1 MARLNLQG
9 ATDMVYAILFTCLV
23 IGVPIAFSIVSALLY
38 FMATGEF
45 PYHLRIVATQMFGGM
60 KSYPLLAIPLFILAG
75 ELMNESGI
83 TRRIISFTSIL
94 VGRFR
99 SGLALV
105 NIWASVIFAGLSGS
119 AVADTSA
126 IGRVFIPE
134 MEKRGYPRD
143 FAAAITAASSVIGP
157 IIPPSIPVIIYALTV
172 TGVSVPALFLA
183 GVMPGILLACFLSA
197 YVMVFASHYEKP
209 GHTLTGVSKRSILL
223 QGIIPLLMPVFV
235 VGSILL
241 GVVTPTE
248 AASFAVAYALF
259 VGIVLFRELKFSD
272 LPGIFGRSMRDSA
285 VIMIVIS
292 AVAAA
297 NWLLTYNRIPNMIV
311 DFSLEF
317 MTEKW
322 IFLVVTMILFL
333 FVGLFLEGIAAM
345 LVLVP
350 ILHPIAVSMGVD
362 PTHFGILVVFN
373 LMIGLITPPMGLCLF
388 VADSIAEVGLSRLTR
403 QILPLFFVELLV
415 LVIIT
420 FVPITV
426 IGLPRLLGF

>member
-1 MARLNLQG
+1 
-9 ATDMVYAILFTCLV
+9 MVYAILGGCLL
-23 IGVPIAFSIVSALLY
+23 IGVPVAFSIVAALLY
-38 FMATGEF
+38 FMAVGEF
-45 PYHLRIVATQMFGGM
+45 PYNIRIVATQMFGGI

-83 TRRIISFTSIL
+83 TSRIIAFASVL
-94 VGRFR
+94 VGRCR
-99 SGLALV
+99 AGLAMV

-134 MEKRGYPRD
+134 MEKKGYPRD

-183 GVMPGILLACFLSA
+183 GVMPGVLLAVFLSV
-197 YVMVFASHYEKP
+197 YVMLFAGDYEIKEQQE
-209 GHTLTGVSKRSILL
+209 TSWAVRRRVLMQGV
-223 QGIIPLLMPVFV
+223 IPLFMPVFV
-235 VGSILL
+235 VGTILA

-248 AASFAVAYALF
+248 AASFAVAYAMVVGLF
-259 VGIVLFRELKFSD
+259 IFRQLKLSD
-272 LPGIFGRSMRDSA
+272 LPGVFGRAMRDSA

-297 NWLLTYNRIPNMIV
+297 NWLLTYNRIPNMIT
-311 DFSLEF
+311 DFALTF
-317 MTEKW
+317 MTAKW
-322 IFLVVTMILFL
+322 MFLISSMILFL

-350 ILHPIAVSMGVD
+350 ILHPLAVSMGVD

-388 VADSIAEVGLSRLTR
+388 VADSVAKVGLGRLTR
-403 QILPLFFVELLV
+403 QIMPLFLVELVV
-415 LVIIT
+415 LIIIT
-420 FVPITV
+420 FVPVTV

>member
-1 MARLNLQG
+1 
-9 ATDMVYAILFTCLV
+9 MVYAILLV
-23 IGVPIAFSIVSALLY
+23 FLLIGVPVAFSIVAALLY
-38 FMATGEF
+38 FMANGDF
-45 PYHLRIVATQMFGGM
+45 PYNIRIVATQMFGGI

-83 TRRIISFTSIL
+83 TSRIIAFASIL

-99 SGLALV
+99 AGLAMV

-183 GVMPGILLACFLSA
+183 GVMPGILLATFLSV
-197 YVMVFASHYEKP
+197 YVMIFAGDYEIKDN
-209 GHTLTGVSKRSILL
+209 TVRSTADRNRILL
-223 QGIIPLLMPVFV
+223 QGIIPLSMPVFV
-235 VGSILL
+235 VGTILA

-248 AASFAVAYALF
+248 AASFAVAYAMIVGLF
-259 VGIVLFRELKFSD
+259 LFRELKWSS
-272 LPGIFGRSMRDSA
+272 LPGVFARSMRDSA
-285 VIMIVIS
+285 VILIVIS

-297 NWLLTYNRIPNMIV
+297 NWLLTYNRIPNMIT
-311 DFSLEF
+311 DFAMNF
-317 MTEKW
+317 MTAKW
-322 IFLVVTMILFL
+322 MFLVSSMVLFL

-350 ILHPIAVSMGVD
+350 ILHPIATSMGVD

-388 VADSIAEVGLSRLTR
+388 VADSVAKVGLGRLTR
-403 QILPLFFVELLV
+403 QIIPLFLVELLV
-415 LVIIT
+415 LIIIT